1 MQKTRRILII
11 GLVTLAVLL
20 VVGYFG
26 LRLYL
31 NSNSVKELASA
42 KLTEKLGGEVRVT
55 EMSSDMSSTTLRVEI
70 PAGGLEPPL
79 VQGSIRV
86 DVSPLGLAAG
96 SEPKSI
102 RIDNATLRLR
112 FDRDGNI
119 VGKLPKPPTGG
130 GGALPAIEVRDATVH
145 IAQEGKPD
153 FQIAGV
159 DLRIA
164 EKNSKLVIEGKIDDP
179 EFAAWKVTGE
189 WAAGGSTGSVALE
202 AVGLVPVTP
211 AKLKSI
217 PFVPVETWES
227 VELDG
232 RTTANVTIGRNA
244 ESKWTWKVECK
255 PTGTRLKIL
264 PIDLELTETS
274 GTVLVEGAKVT
285 LSGVVG
291 KTADGT
297 VQSVG
302 DSVLDFGP
310 KPSRLEFNLKATDLD
325 AKKTPASWGLS
336 NLVDQGRVHGGGK
349 FVLVLAEGGLRTEG
363 KWRTVVKGTA
373 FGGTVEIKLFP
384 KFDGKG
390 LQFQDDGGQTANWP
404 RDAAFLMATLI
415 QAPPVPPKKELETQY
430 VRANLKLVD
439 VDIAELVA
447 KANLAS
453 PVKLAGKATLD
464 IAAEIPV
471 NKADSIKHY
480 RATGT
485 LRSPSLQIEN
495 LTLTN
500 VAAEV
505 QLKDGVLRLTKF
517 AAEFPKGTGAK
528 AGSFSGTA
536 TFGIEP
542 RTDLVADLKLDD
554 IPLGQ
559 VFAAFPGLKDRAD
572 GIVSGAFHL
581 KIPGDKLAVVKSY
594 EADGQLTSTGVT
606 VFGQKADKLSIQ
618 IALKNGMAE
627 LTKAEADAYG
637 GTISGGAKLAL
648 VGKESGSFKLKFKM
662 IDAGSLVRGIPDSPV
677 KLAGKFDGQ
686 LTGTLP
692 AIEGFEASK
701 ITAALDLAST
711 KLIVQGIPTT
721 KLTGKLGY
729 KPGAI
734 TYALK
739 GDALGGSFDVDG
751 TYPIGAADPKK
762 PVEKAGGTVRIQ
774 RLRLDRLARDLR
786 IDSLQP
792 LRGVV
797 TLALDYTHGPDGP
810 TGGGRIEIR
819 DFAWGDTRFDSTDVI
834 SEIRVS
840 GDGFEIPAITGE
852 LAGGSLRGRV
862 RYDFD
867 EPRKSLLALK
877 LENADATALL
887 APLGLKA
894 DSGRVSVSLRSTIGK
909 SFRGSG
915 AVTAARAKI
924 EGVEVSDVRIPV
936 AWVFSPGG
944 GAQFTVRDARA
955 TVANGR
961 VSAKSEVVWNGS
973 ARVEGLLEFV
983 DVNVGDLAQGF
994 GAQAYGIGKTT
1005 GRFDFRGSD
1014 VRTASDLQG
1023 TLGARFGQTTVREI
1037 PILGSLNNVFSPVQA
1052 LTRFDSGELTARL
1065 GSGLFRIERL
1075 ALAGTGAKLF
1085 ADGTLSLGGKLDL
1098 DVVYNTGQIGPSA
1111 PLIRTVLRDIPA
1123 IGPIPVG
1130 LIVRITEGLSNR
1142 IVRIHID
1149 GTTDRPTTRVNPTAL
1164 LSENAVRFFVGQY
1177 VPLASPAK

>member
-1 MQKTRRILII
+1 M
-11 GLVTLAVLL
+11 GLAALAVL
-20 VVGYFG
+20 VAVGYFG
-26 LRLYL
+26 LRVYL

-42 KLTEKLGGEVRVT
+42 KLTEKLGSEVRVT
-55 EMSSDMSSTTLRVEI
+55 EMSSDMSSTTLQVEI
-70 PAGGLEPPL
+70 PGDASEAPL
-79 VQGSIRV
+79 VKGSIRV

-96 SEPKSI
+96 SDPKLISV
-102 RIDNATLRLR
+102 DNATVHLR
-112 FDRDGNI
+112 FDRGGNI
-119 VGKLPKPPTGG
+119 LGKLPKPPGG
-130 GGALPAIEVRDATVH
+130 GSAAFPAIEVRGATVH

-153 FQIAGV
+153 FHIAGV

-164 EKNSKLVIEGKIDDP
+164 EKDSKLVLEGTIDDP
-179 EFAAWKVTGE
+179 EFAAWKVRGE
-189 WAAGGSTGSVALE
+189 WAAGGSTGSVT
-202 AVGLVPVTP
+202 LVTLGPVHVTP
-211 AKLKSI
+211 EKLKSI
-217 PFVPVETWES
+217 PFVPKETWES

-232 RTTANVTIGRNA
+232 TTTASVTVGRNA
-244 ESKWTWKVECK
+244 ESKWTWRVECK
-255 PTGTRLKIL
+255 PMGTRLKIL

-274 GTVLVEGAKVT
+274 GTVLVDGAKVT
-285 LSGVVG
+285 LSNVVG

-297 VQSVG
+297 VQSLG

-336 NLVDQGRVHGGGK
+336 KLVNEGRVHGGGK
-349 FVLVLAEGGLRTEG
+349 FVLLIGDGELRTEG
-363 KWRTVVKGTA
+363 KWRTVVKGKA
-373 FGGTVEIKLFP
+373 LGGTVEIRLFP
-384 KFDGKG
+384 NFDSKG
-390 LQFQDDGGQTANWP
+390 LRFQDDGGQTANWP
-404 RDAAFLMATLI
+404 RDAALLMATLI
-415 QAPPVPPKKELETQY
+415 QASPVIPKKEPETQY

-471 NKADSIKHY
+471 NKADSIKYY
-480 RATGT
+480 RATGA

-495 LTLTN
+495 LTLTD

-505 QLKDGVLRLTKF
+505 QLKDGVLKLTKF
-517 AAEFPKGTGAK
+517 AAEFPKGTREK
-528 AGSFSGTA
+528 AGSFTGTA
-536 TFGIEP
+536 TFGLEP
-542 RTDLVADLKLDD
+542 RTELVADLQLDE

-559 VFAAFPGLKDRAD
+559 VFAAFPGLKDKAD

-581 KIPGDKLAVVKSY
+581 KIPGDKLTDVKSY
-594 EADGQLTSTGVT
+594 EADGKLASIGIT

-618 IALKNGMAE
+618 IALKNGIAE
-627 LTKAEADAYG
+627 LTKAEAEAYG
-637 GTISGGAKLAL
+637 GTISGEAKLPL
-648 VGKESGSFKLKFKM
+648 VGNESGSFKLNFKT
-662 IDAGSLVRGIPDSPV
+662 IDSALLIRGIPDSPV
-677 KLAGKFDGQ
+677 KLAGKFDGK

-692 AIEGFEASK
+692 SLEGFEASK
-701 ITAALDLAST
+701 ITADLDLASA
-711 KLIVQGIPTT
+711 KLVVQGIPTT

-739 GDALGGSFDVDG
+739 GYALGGSFDVDG
-751 TYPIGAADPKK
+751 TYPLGMADPKK
-762 PVEKAGGTVRIQ
+762 PIEKLGGTIRIQ
-774 RLRLDRLARDLR
+774 QLRLDRLARELR
-786 IDSLQP
+786 IESLEP

-810 TGGGRIEIR
+810 AGGGRIEIR
-819 DFAWGDTRFDSTDVI
+819 DFAWGDARFDTTDLV
-834 SEIRVS
+834 SEIQVS

-852 LAGGSLRGRV
+852 LAGGLLRGRV

-867 EPRKSLLALK
+867 EPRKSLLTLK

-894 DSGRVSVSLRSTIGK
+894 DGGRISISLRSSIGK

-915 AVTAARAKI
+915 TVTAARAKI
-924 EGVEVSDVRIPV
+924 EGVDVSDVRIPV
-936 AWVFSPGG
+936 TWVFIPGG
-944 GAQFTVRDARA
+944 GAQFTVRDAKA
-955 TVANGR
+955 TVANGS

-973 ARVEGLLEFV
+973 ARVEGLIEFV
-983 DVNVGDLAQGF
+983 DANVGDLAKGF
-994 GAQAYGIGKTT
+994 GTKAYGIGKTT
-1005 GRFDFRGSD
+1005 GRFDFRGND

-1023 TLGARFGQTTVREI
+1023 TLTARLGRTTVREI
-1037 PILGSLNNVFSPVQA
+1037 PILGSLTNVFSPVQA

-1075 ALAGTGAKLF
+1075 TLAGTGAKLF
-1085 ADGTLSLGGKLDL
+1085 ADGTVSLGGKLDL

-1111 PLIRTVLRDIPA
+1111 PLIRTFLRDIPA

-1142 IVRIHID
+1142 IVRVHID

-1177 VPLASPAK
+1177 VPLANPSK